1 MIMSQTELNTR
12 YNQVNMREIRNR
24 VQQIVRKYQIYFDYP
39 WTDHDEVTI
48 ELPEGFDLEGTQTP
62 ASLPINQVGE
72 YKMNLSVNADG
83 KLVYVRD
90 FRFGDNNNVLFPV
103 KAYPQIKRIFD
114 YINKQDTQPVTLSN
128 TAMNE

>member
-1 MIMSQTELNTR
+1 
-12 YNQVNMREIRNR
+12 
-24 VQQIVRKYQIYFDYP
+24 
-39 WTDHDEVTI
+39 
-48 ELPEGFDLEGTQTP
+48 
-62 ASLPINQVGE
+62 
-72 YKMNLSVNADG
+72 MNLSVNADG